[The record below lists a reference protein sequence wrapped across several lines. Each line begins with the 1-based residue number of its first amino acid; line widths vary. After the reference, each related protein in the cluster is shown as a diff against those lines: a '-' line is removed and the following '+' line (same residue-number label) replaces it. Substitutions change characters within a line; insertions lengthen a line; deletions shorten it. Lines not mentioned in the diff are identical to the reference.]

1 MEINIFPANNDGFVA
16 EMDKYIYGKIPFEQ
30 KGYIRYEL
38 NRISSLYKFL
48 RIEFSANYDK
58 INFALNSFKLGDDIS
73 KIDFYNSNIEFT
85 KENYNGK
92 TVIIIEIK
100 DNEIKNIYLSIFNTD
115 NSDHLNNQKQLSNF
129 VFRYEVKEQNNF
141 SKIKPKEESLL
152 WIYDR
157 STLDITLPT
166 FDSLPSDSIVNYF
179 VKVIPSENRI
189 KNENYNS
196 LSLIES
202 NVTKLYK
209 KTQTDFSKKD
219 NMQLLDLHSD
229 KVYHILISCEVV
241 SNNYKEIFGFKYID
255 NATSGEEEENNNK
268 TVLIVLIS
276 VISVVF
282 VAAIIFI
289 IICLWVRK
297 GNLMRT
303 KQLNELTQ
311 QINSV
316 STGELPEFAK

>member
-1 MEINIFPANNDGFVA
+1 MRGIRKLLFLVVVFLLSTNLVFAQSDKNLVNIYIFHSDTCPHCKEEIKFLESINDSNIKIYKYEINHDNN
-16 EMDKYIYGKIPFEQ
+16 
-30 KGYIRYEL
+30 L
-38 NRISSLYKFL
+38 
-48 RIEFSANYDK
+48 
-58 INFALNSFKLGDDIS
+58 KLLED
-73 KIDFYNSNIEFT
+73 
-85 KENYNGK
+85 
-92 TVIIIEIK
+92 
-100 DNEIKNIYLSIFNTD
+100 
-115 NSDHLNNQKQLSNF
+115 
-129 VFRYEVKEQNNF
+129 
-141 SKIKPKEESLL
+141 
-152 WIYDR
+152 
-157 STLDITLPT
+157 
-166 FDSLPSDSIVNYF
+166 
-179 VKVIPSENRI
+179 
-189 KNENYNS
+189 
-196 LSLIES
+196 
-202 NVTKLYK
+202 VTKLYK

-229 KVYHILISCEVV
+229 KVYHVLISCEVV

>member
-1 MEINIFPANNDGFVA
+1 M
-16 EMDKYIYGKIPFEQ
+16 
-30 KGYIRYEL
+30 
-38 NRISSLYKFL
+38 
-48 RIEFSANYDK
+48 RIEFSTNYDK
-58 INFALNSFKLGDDIS
+58 IHFALNSFKLGDDIS

-85 KENYNGK
+85 KEDYNGK
-92 TVIIIEIK
+92 TVILIEIK

-115 NSDHLNNQKQLSNF
+115 NSDHINNQKQLSNF

-152 WIYDR
+152 TMYDR

-166 FDSLPSDSIVNYF
+166 FDSLPSGAVINYM
-179 VKVIPSENRI
+179 VKVIPSENTI
-189 KNENYNS
+189 ESENYNS

-202 NVTKLYK
+202 SITKLYK
-209 KTQTDFSKKD
+209 KTQTDFSKKE

-229 KVYHILISCEVV
+229 KVYHVLISCEVV
-241 SNNYKEIFGFKYID
+241 ANNYKEIFGFKYID
-255 NATSGEEEENNNK
+255 NATGGIKEESGDK

-276 VISVVF
+276 VISFVVV
-282 VAAIIFI
+282 VAVVVV
-289 IICLWVRK
+289 IICLYLRR